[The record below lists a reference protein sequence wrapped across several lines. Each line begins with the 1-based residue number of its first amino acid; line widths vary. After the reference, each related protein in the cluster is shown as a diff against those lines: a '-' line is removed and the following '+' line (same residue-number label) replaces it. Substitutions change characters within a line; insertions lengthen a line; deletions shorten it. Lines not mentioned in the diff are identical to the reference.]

1 MIRLTR
7 RALSALTALVMIGTL
22 FVGAP
27 GPVRATADDI
37 YIGFNAHTS
46 GGSCTDPDFT
56 ADGADDSAQIALAV
70 ADTNASG
77 TLHFCPGIYDIDTT
91 IDLSSTDI
99 TLQGANAATTTL
111 DGGGTTQILTSSGAI
126 TVSDLTFH
134 DGSFAGF
141 GGAIYATTTVT
152 ATDST
157 FTNNDA
163 DDGGAIF
170 GATVTVTAS
179 TFTNNDVIEWG
190 GAIYA
195 TTLTVTASTFTGND
209 AEFGGAIF
217 ATATSTVT
225 DSTFTNNTAD
235 VDGPDSGDG
244 GAIRGAIATVTDS
257 TFTGNISDGD
267 GGAVYATTV
276 TATDSTFTNND
287 ADYGG
292 AMKMSDHGSVVT
304 SRFVGNRAFGSDGGA
319 IEVSGNLDTVR
330 SYFANNSALDEGS
343 LDTDL
348 DADTGGGALWVGGEW
363 TDSRSTF
370 VGNWA
375 GHEGGAVFA
384 QESCVAGRN
393 CYGHSRIVGTVFRN
407 NFARQGGGAIAT
419 DFGDL
424 SITGARFIGNSTLGW
439 GGALLLNGDNMTS
452 DYEGCAYSTDN
463 NCSLTVT
470 RTRFSRNRAPARQA
484 SVMVMANVANS
495 RVVFKGCRFGSVRR
509 DSIISTFARVRG
521 ARHIV
526 EGEYLNP

>member
-1 MIRLTR
+1 MTRLTR

-27 GPVRATADDI
+27 GPVRATTADDI

-77 TLHFCPGIYDIDTT
+77 TLHFCPGTYDIDTT
-91 IDLSSTDI
+91 INLSGTDI

-126 TVSDLTFH
+126 TVSDLTFQ
-134 DGSFAGF
+134 DGS
-141 GGAIYATTTVT
+141 
-152 ATDST
+152 S
-157 FTNNDA
+157 A
-163 DDGGAIF
+163 DDGGAIYAATITVTDTTF
-170 GATVTVTAS
+170 TDNHAADNGGAIKATTATVTSS
-179 TFTNNDVIEWG
+179 TFTD
-190 GAIYA
+190 
-195 TTLTVTASTFTGND
+195 ND
-209 AEFGGAIF
+209 AG
-217 ATATSTVT
+217 
-225 DSTFTNNTAD
+225 
-235 VDGPDSGDG
+235 
-244 GAIRGAIATVTDS
+244 
-257 TFTGNISDGD
+257 
-267 GGAVYATTV
+267 
-276 TATDSTFTNND
+276 
-287 ADYGG
+287 DYGG
-292 AMKMSDHGSVVT
+292 AMKISGNGSVVT

-330 SYFANNSALDEGS
+330 SYFANNSALAEGS
-343 LDTDL
+343 LDSDL
-348 DADTGGGALWVGGEW
+348 DSDSGGGALWVGGEW
-363 TDSRSTF
+363 TDLRSTF

-375 GHEGGAVFA
+375 GYEGGAVFA
-384 QESCVAGRN
+384 QENCVAVRDN

-424 SITGARFIGNSTLGW
+424 SITGARFIGNSTIGW
-439 GGALLLNGDNMTS
+439 GGALLLNGDNITS
-452 DYEGCAYSTDN
+452 DYEDCATVTDD

-470 RTRFSRNRAPARQA
+470 RTQFSRNRAPAHQA

-495 RVVFKGCRFGSVRR
+495 RVVFKSCRFGNVRR

>member
-1 MIRLTR
+1 
-7 RALSALTALVMIGTL
+7 MIGTL

-56 ADGADDSAQIALAV
+56 ADGDDDSAQIALAV
-70 ADTNASG
+70 TDTNASG
-77 TLHFCPGIYDIDTT
+77 TLHFCPGTYDIDTT
-91 IDLSSTDI
+91 IDLDGTDI
-99 TLQGANAATTTL
+99 TLQGANASTTIL
-111 DGGGTTQILTSSGAI
+111 DGGDAVQILTSPGAI

-134 DGSFAGF
+134 NGNTAAGDADN
-141 GGAIYATTTVT
+141 GGAIYA
-152 ATDST
+152 D
-157 FTNNDA
+157 
-163 DDGGAIF
+163 
-170 GATVTVTAS
+170 TVTVTSS
-179 TFTNNDVIEWG
+179 TFTSNTADYDG

-195 TTLTVTASTFTGND
+195 DNAV
-209 AEFGGAIF
+209 
-217 ATATSTVT
+217 TVT
-225 DSTFTNNTAD
+225 DS
-235 VDGPDSGDG
+235 S
-244 GAIRGAIATVTDS
+244 
-257 TFTGNISDGD
+257 FTGNISDDD
-267 GGAVYATTV
+267 GGAIYADTV
-276 TATDSTFTNND
+276 TVTSSTFTDNT
-287 ADYGG
+287 ADGYGG

-319 IEVSGNLDTVR
+319 IQVSGNLDTVR
-330 SYFANNSALDEGS
+330 SYFANNSALDEGP
-343 LDTDL
+343 LDSDL
-348 DADTGGGALWVGGEW
+348 DPDSGGGALWVGGEW
-363 TDSRSTF
+363 TDLRSTF

-375 GHEGGAVFA
+375 GYQGGAVFA
-384 QESCVAGRN
+384 QENCVAGRN

-452 DYEGCAYSTDN
+452 DYEGCAYSTDD

-470 RTRFSRNRAPARQA
+470 RTQFSRNRAPARQA

-495 RVVFKGCRFGSVRR
+495 RVVFKGCRFRSVRR

>member
-1 MIRLTR
+1 MTRVTR

-22 FVGAP
+22 FIGTP
-27 GPVRATADDI
+27 GSVRAVPNDI
-37 YIGFNAHTS
+37 YIGYAADTS
-46 GGSCTDPDFT
+46 SADCTDPDFT

-134 DGSFAGF
+134 HAYAASS
-141 GGAIYATTTVT
+141 GGAIESDTTVT
-152 ATDST
+152 VTDSTFTDNTANYGGAIFADDTATVTDST

-163 DDGGAIF
+163 DYGGAIF
-170 GATVTVTAS
+170 ASTATVTNS
-179 TFTNNDVIEWG
+179 TFTNNQASNCAGAIYVDVTATVNNSTFTDNTADDEG
-190 GAIYA
+190 GAIW
-195 TTLTVTASTFTGND
+195 
-209 AEFGGAIF
+209 
-217 ATATSTVT
+217 ATAT
-225 DSTFTNNTAD
+225 
-235 VDGPDSGDG
+235 
-244 GAIRGAIATVTDS
+244 ATVTDS
-257 TFTGNISDGD
+257 TFTDN
-267 GGAVYATTV
+267 
-276 TATDSTFTNND
+276 TAGS
-287 ADYGG
+287 YGG

-330 SYFANNSALDEGS
+330 SYFANNSALAEGS
-343 LDTDL
+343 LDSDL
-348 DADTGGGALWVGGEW
+348 DSDSGGGALWVGGEW
-363 TDSRSTF
+363 TDLRSTF

-375 GHEGGAVFA
+375 GYEGGAVFA

-439 GGALLLNGDNMTS
+439 GGALLLNGDNITS
-452 DYEGCAYSTDN
+452 DYEDCATVTDD

>member
-141 GGAIYATTTVT
+141 GGAIYATT
-152 ATDST
+152 
-157 FTNNDA
+157 
-163 DDGGAIF
+163 
-170 GATVTVTAS
+170 VTVTAS
-179 TFTNNDVIEWG
+179 TFTDNDVIEWG

-195 TTLTVTASTFTGND
+195 TTVTVTDSTFTNND
-209 AEFGGAIF
+209 AEYGGAIF

-225 DSTFTNNTAD
+225 ASIFTNNTAD
-235 VDGPDSGDG
+235 VDGGDSGNG
-244 GAIRGAIATVTDS
+244 GAIYADTVTVTSS
-257 TFTGNISDGD
+257 TFTDNTADG
-267 GGAVYATTV
+267 
-276 TATDSTFTNND
+276 
-287 ADYGG
+287 YGG
-292 AMKMSDHGSVVT
+292 AMRIGGHGSVVT

-319 IEVSGNLDTVR
+319 IVVNGNLDTVR
-330 SYFANNSALDEGS
+330 SYFANNSALAEGS
-343 LDTDL
+343 LDSDL
-348 DADTGGGALWVGGEW
+348 DPDSGGGALWVGGEW
-363 TDSRSTF
+363 TDLRSTF

-375 GHEGGAVFA
+375 GYQGGAVFA
-384 QESCVAGRN
+384 QENCVVGRN

-424 SITGARFIGNSTLGW
+424 SITRARFIGNSTLGW

-452 DYEGCAYSTDN
+452 DYEYCAGSTDN

-470 RTRFSRNRAPARQA
+470 RTQFSRNRAPARQA
-484 SVMVMANVANS
+484 SIMVMANVANS

-526 EGEYLNP
+526 EREYLNP